1 MPSTNYAE
9 ALARHDITIPA
20 HLEAQA
26 EIPVLTGVQVQGDV
40 IITPRRGGKSAHEAI
55 AVPASGVQVVRGE
68 ATRNT
73 HWLDNA
79 NVDAAPCLWVAIPA
93 GGQDGLTLG
102 LLDVPEGQVALLT
115 HTDEHGS
122 NAIGPGSYRIGRQQ
136 QQAEHIEMVRD

>member
-1 MPSTNYAE
+1 MNTTYAE
-9 ALARHDITIPA
+9 ALARHDIDIPD

-26 EIPVLTGVQVQGDV
+26 AIPVITGTQVQGDV
-40 IITPRRGGKSAHEAI
+40 IISRTRPGKTDHDTI
-55 AVPASGVQVVRGE
+55 AVPAGGVQVVRGE

-79 NVDAAPCLWVAIPA
+79 NPDAAPCLWTAIPDSVA
-93 GGQDGLTLG
+93 DGLTLG

-122 NAIGPGSYRIGRQQ
+122 NAIGAGHYRVGRQR
-136 QQAEHIEMVRD
+136 QQADQIEMVRD